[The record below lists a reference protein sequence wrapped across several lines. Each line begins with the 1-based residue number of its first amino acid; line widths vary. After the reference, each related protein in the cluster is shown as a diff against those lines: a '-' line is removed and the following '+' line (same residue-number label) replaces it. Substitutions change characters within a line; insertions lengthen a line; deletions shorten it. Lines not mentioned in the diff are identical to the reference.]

1 MGFVSILNDVMG
13 PVMRGPS
20 SSHTAGS
27 YRIGRMA
34 RSLFGECPSSVTFQF
49 DPEGSYSKVF
59 REQGADLAFI
69 SGILNWS
76 ITDER
81 FLQAREWAEKE
92 GTRFIFDVMPL
103 EGADHPNTVHISMVS
118 RSGRTLKAVAKS
130 VGGGMVAF
138 TRIGDYAV
146 DLKGKA
152 YEYIVLADEKEA
164 PQVIDG
170 FVSDQSAIEP
180 PICHSYKSKKL
191 CQFRAPSPLSPKKWA
206 YLNNLP
212 GVIQS
217 WSVDP
222 VFSVQKG
229 ESLFSSAQEI
239 LNIARD
245 KGCSLGRV
253 GLLYESEILGMSE
266 ADVLKAMEKRLDIME
281 GSLLQGEK
289 EESIHMQLLQ
299 PSAPEVLR
307 AVSAGR
313 VAVGGIHARA
323 AGRAMAVCHV
333 NNSMGVVCAAPTG
346 GSSGVIPAVIAS
358 MAEEYNLKKSQSVF
372 GLLAA
377 SAIGIVIAKRAT
389 FAAEIAGCQV
399 EIGAAGA
406 MAAAAVVEMTGGNAQ
421 QAIDAASIAL
431 QNTMGSVC
439 DLVQGICEL
448 PCHTRNATAAS
459 SAFVCADLILG
470 GYHNPIPLDETVDAV
485 LRVGE
490 MLPSELRCT
499 ALGGIA
505 TAPSALALPRLR
517 KF

>member
-34 RSLFGECPSSVTFQF
+34 RSLFGECPSSVTFRF
-49 DPEGSYSKVF
+49 DPEGSYGKVY

-69 SGILNWS
+69 AGILNWP

-81 FLQAREWAEKE
+81 FLEARILSEKE
-92 GTRFIFDVMPL
+92 GIRFDFELTPL
-103 EGADHPNTVHISMVS
+103 EEADHPNTVHISMAS
-118 RSGRTLKAVAKS
+118 RSGKKLDTVAKS
-130 VGGGMVAF
+130 IGGGMVAF
-138 TRIGDYAV
+138 TKIGDYAV
-146 DLKGKA
+146 DITGKA
-152 YEYIVLADEKEA
+152 HEYVILADEKEA
-164 PQVIDG
+164 SRITHWLTMEQCVLG
-170 FVSDQSAIEP
+170 
-180 PICHSYKSKKL
+180 
-191 CQFRAPSPLSPKKWA
+191 SPLCRSYQRKKILQFKRSDALSSEKWA
-206 YLNNLP
+206 QVREIS
-212 GVIQS
+212 GVIHL

-222 VFSVQKG
+222 VFHVQKG
-229 ESLFSSAQEI
+229 EPLFSSAGEM
-239 LNIARD
+239 LDLAKN
-245 KGCSLGRV
+245 KGCSLGQV
-253 GLLYESEILGMSE
+253 ILLYESEILGMDE
-266 ADVLKAMEKRLDIME
+266 ADVLMEMKRRLDVMDASI
-281 GSLLQGEK
+281 LQGEK
-289 EESIHMQLLQ
+289 GEDINMQLLH
-299 PSAPEVLR
+299 PSAPDLLKSISE
-307 AVSAGR
+307 GR
-313 VAVGGIHARA
+313 VPVGGIHAKA
-323 AGRAMAVCHV
+323 AARAMAVCHV

-346 GSSGVIPAVIAS
+346 GSSGVIPGVITS
-358 MAEEYNLKKSQSVF
+358 MAEEFDLKTDRSVM

-377 SAIGIVIAKRAT
+377 SAIGLIIAKRAT

-406 MAAAAVVEMTGGNAQ
+406 MAAAAVVEMAGGSAQ
-421 QAIDAASIAL
+421 QAVDAASIAL

-448 PCHTRNATAAS
+448 PCHTRNAAAAS

-505 TAPSALALPRLR
+505 TTPSALALPRLR
-517 KF
+517 